1 MAKATNLASNAEKS
15 IAVKSIVPACL
26 QTTISKMMQF
36 GAIYT
41 CPVPPPVPDDLRDTF
56 DTATLLRM
64 ENVRQQAMAAT
75 PPQFKYHGPKRL
87 IRDEFVNKDSY
98 VRVHFSPKR
107 FPVYYDVDWTSRLVD
122 IGPEHVVVDK
132 PPLLPVAPT
141 VDNVLESTLNGAA
154 SAIQLEESLHITS
167 RLDHATE
174 GLVVLGRTPNF
185 VSKFNALLRESSS
198 QGYKKWYKA
207 LTASPPPVGHLAHY
221 VKVRCRQKG
230 TPYFTLVLDDLDE
243 LEQKEQQTAVTDEK
257 ALFCELIVHSVTKLS
272 NFLPP
277 LPLQQYHNG
286 EQREAYEVLIEL
298 ITGRTHQIRAQLSAI
313 GCPLYGDALYVP
325 LACGQ
330 TRRVSLQSVA
340 TLCCNCSAF
349 FSDG

>member
-1 MAKATNLASNAEKS
+1 
-15 IAVKSIVPACL
+15 
-26 QTTISKMMQF
+26 MMQF

-41 CPVPPPVPDDLRDTF
+41 CPVPPPVPDELRDTF

-75 PPQFKYHGPKRL
+75 PPQFKYRGPKRL

-198 QGYKKWYKA
+198 LGYKKWYKA
-207 LTASPPPVGHLAHY
+207 LTASPPPVGHLMHY

-230 TPYFTLVLDDLDE
+230 TPFFTLVLDDL
-243 LEQKEQQTAVTDEK
+243 EQKEQHTVAPDEK

-272 NFLPP
+272 SFLPS
-277 LPLQQYHNG
+277 LSLQQYHNG

-330 TRRVSLQSVA
+330 TRRVSL
-340 TLCCNCSAF
+340 
-349 FSDG
+349 